1 MAEPLSFAL
10 QLAQKVG
17 ELLLGYFHSDELLAE
32 LKSDR
37 SLVTAADLA
46 ADCLI
51 KEAIHQTFPDD
62 LLLSE
67 EKQPG
72 EAGLEV
78 TADRAVWIVDPL
90 DGTTNFSLG
99 LHYWGVLLA
108 RLVHGWPKLGVMYFP
123 MIHEL
128 YHAQSGQGACLNR
141 QPLRIQPPDA
151 RRPLSFFSC
160 CSRTFRQ
167 YQVSVPYKTRILG
180 SAAYSLCTVARSSA
194 ILSFEATAKIWDLAA
209 AWLVVTEA
217 GGVFETLDGSQ
228 PFPLMAATDYTQK
241 SFPVLAAADP
251 HIAGRAHQQILPR

>member
-1 MAEPLSFAL
+1 MTGPLSLAL
-10 QLAQKVG
+10 QLAQDAG
-17 ELLLGYFHSDELLAE
+17 ELLLGYFQSDELLAE
-32 LKSDR
+32 LKSDH
-37 SLVTAADLA
+37 SLVTQADLA
-46 ADCLI
+46 ADKAI
-51 KEAIHQTFPDD
+51 KAAILRAFPDD

-72 EAGLEV
+72 EAGLEIS
-78 TADRAVWIVDPL
+78 TDRAMWIADPL

-108 RLVHGWPKLGVMYFP
+108 RLVNGWPELGVMYFP

-128 YHAQSGQGACLNR
+128 YYAQRGQGAFLNH
-141 QPLRIQPPDA
+141 QPLRIKPPEA
-151 RRPLSFFSC
+151 KRPLSFFSC

-167 YQVSVPYKTRILG
+167 YQVSVPYKARILG

-217 GGVFETLDGSQ
+217 GGVVETLNGSQ
-228 PFPLMAATDYTQK
+228 PFPIISSTDYSVQ
-241 SFPVLAAADP
+241 SFPILAAANP
-251 HIAGRAHQQILPR
+251 IIAERAHHQILPR